1 MKRNKIREI
10 ILNLKREQR
19 CNRNENS
26 TDPNYEEWLQKMNAT
41 EFHFLRGYSAFETV
55 RSQKSLLDE
64 GAPSKTRRLKENSE
78 TRQSQ
83 VQLECNHFPA
93 QIVDL
98 DEKNLTVQNDEDR
111 LETNVPAIRRLGRNR
126 KQNKKYDPDIFDV
139 E

>member
-55 RSQKSLLDE
+55 RSQKSLLDD
-64 GAPSKTRRLKENSE
+64 GAPLKENLE
-78 TRQSQ
+78 TRKSL
-83 VQLECNHFPA
+83 VQLKCNHNPA
-93 QIVDL
+93 QIVD
-98 DEKNLTVQNDEDR
+98 

-126 KQNKKYDPDIFDV
+126 KQNRKYDPDIFVVD
-139 E
+139 

>member
-41 EFHFLRGYSAFETV
+41 EFHFLRGYSTFETA
-55 RSQKSLLDE
+55 RSQKSLLDD
-64 GAPSKTRRLKENSE
+64 GAPLKENLE